1 MILLSKLKGGD
12 MAVHKHYFTSESVT
26 EGHPD
31 KLCDQISDAI
41 LDACLV
47 QDPLS
52 RVACECLVAMWTL
65 IISWEITT
73 TAVVDYEAV
82 ARKTIVDIGYD
93 ADEKH
98 FDGKSCSVISFI
110 HTQSPDIAQWVD
122 TGGAGDQW
130 IMYGYASNEIE
141 SYLPLPIYLAHAL
154 AKKLAEVR
162 KNGTLPFLYPDGKTQ
177 VTVEYEEQK
186 PIRVDTVVVSS
197 QHALTVTQ
205 KEIADWIMQRVI
217 RPILGT
223 MIDDQTKFHINP
235 TGAFNVWWPAG
246 DTGLTGR
253 KIIVDTYGGI
263 GKHGWGAFSGND
275 PTKVDRSWAYIARYL
290 AKNIVASWICDRC
303 EIQLWYAIWVVQPVS
318 VYVDCFGTQKVDLQK
333 IVDTVKN
340 NFDLS
345 PKWIIEKLDLR
356 KPIFQKTAAYGH
368 FGREEFSWERLDSKE
383 VFRKLMV

>member
-1 MILLSKLKGGD
+1 M
-12 MAVHKHYFTSESVT
+12 KHFITCESVT

-31 KLCDQISDAI
+31 KMCDQISDAI
-41 LDACLV
+41 LDACLA

-52 RVACECLVAMWTL
+52 RVACECLVTTWML

-73 TAVVDYEAV
+73 TAVVDYETV

-93 ADEKH
+93 ADEKY

-122 TGGAGDQW
+122 IGGAGDQW
-130 IMYGYASNEIE
+130 IMYGYASNETE

-162 KNGTLPFLYPDGKTQ
+162 KNLTLPFLYPDGKTQ

-186 PIRVDTVVVSS
+186 PMRVDTVVVSS

-205 KEIADWIMQRVI
+205 KEISDWIMQQVI
-217 RPILGT
+217 RPILGM

-235 TGAFNVWWPAG
+235 TGVFNVWWPAG

-253 KIIVDTYGGI
+253 KIIIDTYGGI
-263 GKHGWGAFSGND
+263 GKHGWWAFSGKD
-275 PTKVDRSWAYIARYL
+275 PTKVDRSWTYIARYL
-290 AKNIVASWICDRC
+290 AKNIVTSWICDRC
-303 EIQLWYAIWVVQPVS
+303 EIQLGYAIWVVQPVS

-368 FGREEFSWERLDSKE
+368 FGREEFSRDKVDSRE
-383 VFRKLMV
+383 VFKKLL

>member
-1 MILLSKLKGGD
+1 M
-12 MAVHKHYFTSESVT
+12 KHFITCESVT

-31 KLCDQISDAI
+31 KMCDQISDAI

-52 RVACECLVAMWTL
+52 RVACECLVTTWTL

-93 ADEKH
+93 ADEKY

-130 IMYGYASNEIE
+130 IMYGYASNETE

-205 KEIADWIMQRVI
+205 KEISDWIMQRVI

-235 TGAFNVWWPAG
+235 TGVFNVWWPAG

-263 GKHGWGAFSGND
+263 GKHGWGAFSGKD

-318 VYVDCFGTQKVDLQK
+318 VYVDCFGTQKVELQK

-368 FGREEFSWERLDSKE
+368 FGREEFSREMLDSE
-383 VFRKLMV
+383 EMFGNLL